1 MKIKAS
7 IIIRTC
13 NEEDWIRHCLEMLK
27 KQSERN
33 FEIIIV
39 DNESKD
45 NTLRIAKSF
54 GVKKIYKIKKYFPG
68 KSLNIGCKNAKGQFL
83 VFLSSHCIPDGENWL
98 ENLLINFKN
107 KKIAAVYGKQSP
119 LKFSSA
125 KDIRDL
131 YITFGNE
138 KKIQKKDYFFHNANS
153 AIKKEAW
160 SEIQFDENLTNI
172 EDRDWAKK
180 IIQKK
185 YWIVY
190 EPKANVFH
198 YHGIH
203 HDSNPERLKSTI
215 NVINKIENDK
225 LSNLL
230 PSSLKPENIN
240 LQIII
245 HFSKYKKK
253 EIQNKMFIKLIKCI
267 NNFTDHPNV
276 IFIKPKNFPKSLVP
290 KNYNFINVN
299 KKKFELSKILKKCI
313 KKSVEKNFYSDFVL
327 YLNADY
333 IFRPKNF
340 LKNILERACS
350 GGYDSLIPVI
360 DNYSTS
366 IIFDKESLSY
376 KVYGS
381 NLKDRKNKFPLYSS
395 LYGLGC
401 ITKTKIVS
409 KGMLISQNNIG
420 VVPVKDKIFSF
431 RMSDFN
437 EKDLRLIN
445 EFIL

>member
-1 MKIKAS
+1 
-7 IIIRTC
+7 
-13 NEEDWIRHCLEMLK
+13 MLK

-253 EIQNKMFIKLIKCI
+253 EIQNKMFIKLIKSI

-340 LKNILERACS
+340 LKNI
-350 GGYDSLIPVI
+350 
-360 DNYSTS
+360 
-366 IIFDKESLSY
+366 
-376 KVYGS
+376 
-381 NLKDRKNKFPLYSS
+381 
-395 LYGLGC
+395 
-401 ITKTKIVS
+401 
-409 KGMLISQNNIG
+409 
-420 VVPVKDKIFSF
+420 
-431 RMSDFN
+431 
-437 EKDLRLIN
+437 
-445 EFIL
+445 